1 MADTK
6 FSRFMRPD
14 MKDATKVFD
23 VKIKDKDGNEMPLKM
38 RRLSDDEKNEI
49 QKFYRKLKPA
59 YDDNGRPIIQK
70 GRLVMIDESDDSTGG
85 KHLLAEALVEP
96 NLADKDLMEYYGEH
110 DKIKM
115 LTRVFT
121 GAELSQIS
129 DIFQKIDSYQSLEDV
144 TEEDVTEA
152 KN

>member
-14 MKDATKVFD
+14 MKNATKVFD

-38 RRLSDDEKNEI
+38 RRLSDDEKNKI
-49 QKFYRKLKPA
+49 QMFYRKLKPA

-70 GRLVMIDESDDSTGG
+70 GRLVMIDESDDSTAG

>member
-6 FSRFMRPD
+6 ISRFMRPD

-38 RRLSDDEKNEI
+38 RRLSDDEKNKI

-70 GRLVMIDESDDSTGG
+70 GRLVMIDESDDSAGG

-96 NLADKDLMEYYGEH
+96 NLADKDLMEYYGEY

>member
-38 RRLSDDEKNEI
+38 RRLSDDEKNKI
-49 QKFYRKLKPA
+49 RQFYRKLKPA
-59 YDDNGRPIIQK
+59 YDDNGRPIIQN
-70 GRLVMIDESDDSTGG
+70 GRLVMIDESDDSAGG